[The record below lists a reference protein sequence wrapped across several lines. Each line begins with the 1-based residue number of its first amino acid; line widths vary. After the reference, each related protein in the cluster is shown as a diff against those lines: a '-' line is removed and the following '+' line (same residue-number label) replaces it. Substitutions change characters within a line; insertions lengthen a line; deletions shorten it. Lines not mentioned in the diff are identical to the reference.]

1 MIETLK
7 ELIGKMQ
14 AGDWRMRLEG
24 EEQLFEL
31 IRGNTE
37 TINNLSLIDMSDC
50 IAKLINDAN
59 AKIQVAVLEN
69 LNKTFPIINKFILKH
84 LQTLYKAT
92 I

>member
-1 MIETLK
+1 
-7 ELIGKMQ
+7 
-14 AGDWRMRLEG
+14 
-24 EEQLFEL
+24 
-31 IRGNTE
+31 
-37 TINNLSLIDMSDC
+37 MSDC